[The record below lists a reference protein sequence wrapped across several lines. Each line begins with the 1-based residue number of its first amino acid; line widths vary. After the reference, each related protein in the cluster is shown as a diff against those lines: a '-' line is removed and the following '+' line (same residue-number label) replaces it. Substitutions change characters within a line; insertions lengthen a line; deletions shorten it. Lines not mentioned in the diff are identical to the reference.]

1 MSISN
6 LLVSNNLNLKANS
19 VDAKDL
25 TKSGQSITYN
35 DFAFVQNQ
43 NSGTSVTLN
52 SPSDILDGSTFTV
65 ADSAFTVLG
74 GTYNMPLDDSF
85 NCIVKCN
92 MSFLNTNAS
101 AIRSAGI
108 GFQFQNANDTWN
120 ISPANLP
127 IMWHVINPESC
138 GFIQLMHK
146 LDNGHGFKNVRL
158 MIAGEN
164 SIDISYN
171 TLIPTR
177 LNFCTI
183 ERHYSL

>member
-1 MSISN
+1 
-6 LLVSNNLNLKANS
+6 
-19 VDAKDL
+19 
-25 TKSGQSITYN
+25 
-35 DFAFVQNQ
+35 
-43 NSGTSVTLN
+43 
-52 SPSDILDGSTFTV
+52 
-65 ADSAFTVLG
+65 
-74 GTYNMPLDDSF
+74 
-85 NCIVKCN
+85 

-120 ISPANLP
+120 NSPANLP
-127 IMWHVINPESC
+127 IMWHVINPASS
-138 GFIQLMHK
+138 GLIQLMHK
-146 LDNGHGFKNVRL
+146 LDAGHGFKNVRL

-171 TLIPTR
+171 TLLPTR